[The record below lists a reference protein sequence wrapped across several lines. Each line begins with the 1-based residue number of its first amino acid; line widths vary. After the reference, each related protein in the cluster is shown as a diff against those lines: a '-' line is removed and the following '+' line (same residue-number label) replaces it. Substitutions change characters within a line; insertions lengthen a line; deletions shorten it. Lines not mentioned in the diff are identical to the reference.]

1 MSKEI
6 DIVIIAGEE
15 SGDINASGVINSL
28 QQQSSTLKFFGIGGR
43 RLSDAGLEIIE
54 HIDKMA
60 VMGFAEVVL
69 RYSFLKKTFNRMLKE
84 VDKRKPARAILID
97 YPGFN
102 LLFAKEM
109 KKRNIPVTYY
119 ISPQLW
125 AWKEKRISTII
136 DCVDQM
142 ICIFPFEVSWYKK
155 RGVEAHFVGHPF
167 MDETSPTLSQ
177 KSFMSKHDF
186 SDENQTIALM
196 PGSRQ
201 QEIKRHLPTLISTIL
216 KLMENHKINP
226 IIGKAPGVTLPS
238 SLPSEIKIERDNPN
252 EALRYSKVGIV
263 SSGTISLQAAFY
275 QTPSVV
281 IYKMNPISWKFT
293 KTFSKVKYAS
303 MTNLIAR
310 EEILPELL
318 QKDATSSKI
327 AYHINQWLNME
338 GEYFN
343 TKQKLATVKSKLGS
357 PGCSERAAKL
367 IIDKL

>member
-1 MSKEI
+1 MANAI

-15 SGDINASGVINSL
+15 SGDINASGVIKSL
-28 QQQSSTLKFFGIGGR
+28 KQQSTTLKFFGIGGR
-43 RLSDAGLEIIE
+43 NLSDAGIEIIE

-60 VMGFAEVVL
+60 VMGFAEVISHY
-69 RYSFLKKTFNRMLKE
+69 RFLKKTFNRMLKE
-84 VDKRKPARAILID
+84 VDKRKPARAILVD

-167 MDETSPTLSQ
+167 MDETSPALSQ
-177 KSFMSKHDF
+177 KSFMSKHNLSAD
-186 SDENQTIALM
+186 SAIIALM

-201 QEIKRHLPTLISTIL
+201 QEIKKHLPTMISTIL
-216 KLMENHKINP
+216 KLMDNHKINS
-226 IIGKAPGVTLPS
+226 IIGKAPGVRLPS
-238 SLPSEIKIERDNPN
+238 SLPNEIKIETDNPN

-281 IYKMNPISWKFT
+281 IYKMNPMSWTFT
-293 KTFSKVKYAS
+293 KNFSQVKYAS
-303 MTNLIAR
+303 MTNLIAG

-318 QKDATSSKI
+318 QKEATSSKI
-327 AYHINQWLNME
+327 AYHVKKWLNME
-338 GEYFN
+338 EEFFLS
-343 TKQKLATVKSKLGS
+343 KKKLQTVRTKLGS
-357 PGCSERAAKL
+357 PGSADRAAKL